1 MKLAHLFAYS
11 LPAACLCVVVGLRI
25 FLLFS
30 QIPGFLLLVIG
41 FVWAVLSLSVGITIL
56 GEMD

>member
-1 MKLAHLFAYS
+1 MKLSHLFAYS
-11 LPAACLCVVVGLRI
+11 LPAACVCVVVGLCI
-25 FLLFS
+25 CILCS
-30 QIPGFLLLVIG
+30 PIPGFLLLVIG